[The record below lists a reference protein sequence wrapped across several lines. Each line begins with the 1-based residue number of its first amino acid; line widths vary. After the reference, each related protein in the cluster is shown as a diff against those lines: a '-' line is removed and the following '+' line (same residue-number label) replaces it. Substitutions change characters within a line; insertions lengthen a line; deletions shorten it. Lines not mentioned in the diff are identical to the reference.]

1 MEKPQP
7 RLTIRQLKRLN
18 DDHGINLLAGLTQ
31 DQQRD
36 VYTWILI
43 LEEIVGKEEA
53 EKLCDTM
60 TFGELAAYVAQANG
74 KAD

>member
-1 MEKPQP
+1 MDKPQP

-18 DDHGINLLAGLTQ
+18 DDHGINLLGGLTA

-43 LEEIVGKEEA
+43 LEAIVGKEEA
-53 EKLCDTM
+53 EKLCDSM
-60 TFGELAAYVAQANG
+60 TFVELSEFVAKANG